1 MRINFIL
8 FTFGKQLKT
17 KINKMK
23 KIFTLI
29 AITALFAACSTSTP
43 EGTATTKDTN
53 AVKPA
58 SVTTNLVT
66 KADTTITPTTGAV
79 APTGKK

>member
-1 MRINFIL
+1 
-8 FTFGKQLKT
+8 
-17 KINKMK
+17 MK

-53 AVKPA
+53 AVKSATLTPVNIVSA
-58 SVTTNLVT
+58 
-66 KADTTITPTTGAV
+66 KDTTIGQTVTPTTGVV